1 MKRLV
6 ISLLITVALA
16 SISQARP
23 PLFSR
28 SSETVVADGAPSSP
42 APPLAATP
50 ALPGVAQSGDVATSE
65 ACGADGCGKCR
76 LFHHHCWSLCGHSCG
91 KHFSWFHGLGFG
103 GLVGGNSGGGNSG
116 GKAPVGE
123 AAFPTHP
130 YARSPRDFFMM
141 E

>member
-1 MKRLV
+1 MRRLA

-16 SISQARP
+16 TISQARP

-28 SSETVVADGAPSSP
+28 SSETIVTEGASSP
-42 APPLAATP
+42 APPLAGSTDN
-50 ALPGVAQSGDVATSE
+50 PGVAQSGQIQQVGQVENSE
-65 ACGADGCGKCR
+65 ACGADGCGKGH
-76 LFHHHCWSLCGHSCG
+76 LFHHHCRTHCGHFSG
-91 KHFSWFHGLGFG
+91 KHLSWFHGLGFG
-103 GLVGGNSGGGNSG
+103 GHGGGHGGNGAAGD
-116 GKAPVGE
+116 